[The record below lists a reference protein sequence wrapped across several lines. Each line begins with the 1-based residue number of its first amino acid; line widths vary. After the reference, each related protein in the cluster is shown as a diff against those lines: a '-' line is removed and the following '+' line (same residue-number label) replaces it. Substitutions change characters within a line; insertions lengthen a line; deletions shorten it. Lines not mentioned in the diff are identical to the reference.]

1 MRETSPL
8 KEPLLWRSI
17 LFAVGLVTLILLFAT
32 IGLCSAPLPYR
43 FRYSII
49 TLWNRCVLG
58 WLRMTCNLT
67 HTIEGMEHI
76 PEEPGVIL
84 CKHQSA
90 WETIALGTIFG
101 PQTWLLKRELL
112 WIPFF
117 GWGLALLRPI
127 AIDRGA
133 KRQAMTQLVTKGK
146 QRLQE
151 GLWVV
156 AFPEGTRTPPGTRG
170 TYSKGAAA
178 LAVRTGRYVVPVA
191 HNAGDF
197 WPRRSIIK
205 YPGVIQLVIGPPINT
220 HGRPITEVNTEATEW
235 IEATVTRIRLSG
247 EPFP

>member
-1 MRETSPL
+1 M
-8 KEPLLWRSI
+8 
-17 LFAVGLVTLILLFAT
+17 GLIVLILIFAT

-43 FRYSII
+43 LRYSII

-58 WLRMTCNLT
+58 WLRRICNLT

-76 PEEPGVIL
+76 PEKPGVIL

-101 PQTWLLKRELL
+101 PQSWLLKRELL

-117 GWGLALLRPI
+117 GWGLALLKPI
-127 AIDRGA
+127 AIDRRA
-133 KRQAMTQLVTKGK
+133 KRQAMTQLITVGK

-156 AFPEGTRTPPGTRG
+156 TFPEGTRMSPGTRG
-170 TYSKGAAA
+170 TYRKGPAT
-178 LAVRTGRYVVPVA
+178 LAVHTGCHIIPVA

-205 YPGVIQLVIGPPINT
+205 YPGVIQLVIGPPIDT
-220 HGRPITEVNTEATEW
+220 HGRSIAEVNTQAAEW
-235 IEATVTRIRLSG
+235 IEATVTRIRLSAQ
-247 EPFP
+247 